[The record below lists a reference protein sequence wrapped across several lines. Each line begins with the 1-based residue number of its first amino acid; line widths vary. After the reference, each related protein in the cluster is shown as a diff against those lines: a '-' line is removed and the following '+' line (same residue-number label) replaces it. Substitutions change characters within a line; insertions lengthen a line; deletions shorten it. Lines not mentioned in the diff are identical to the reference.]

1 MNNNMFSEL
10 SKENLLDAGTYF
22 PSFVNLCDFKAKL
35 EREDLDSIKTKKSN
49 FSTLPADEKVIEL
62 INIYF
67 ELEKYDGLDELS
79 DIEWAAQLII
89 RSKILRLLSQGSDSG
104 FTVQV
109 QATIFEIFQNPVV
122 DMNKFGALLT
132 TKNINDLTVFELYLI
147 TKTYQNNGCFD
158 FIDNDLDLI
167 GPDIDGNVKNEE
179 YDFISSIGA
188 PIQTPN
194 IAENKFKVLATV
206 DLSVSDSQLK
216 SEFAE
221 FLEKKR
227 DKLKLKPIVD
237 EFKNKDKVS
246 LIKHNVLQYLD
257 LLVLTRYVDPEK
269 KLTSAKY
276 ATFLFPSN
284 HPDYDK
290 AHGKFN
296 DSTLKFAKK
305 VLNDD
310 TIQRLLS
317 SINKKQAVSFK

>member
-79 DIEWAAQLII
+79 DIEWAVQLIT
-89 RSKILRLLSQGSDSG
+89 RKKILGMLSQSSDSG
-104 FTVQV
+104 FTARL

-122 DMNKFGALLT
+122 DINKSGALLL
-132 TKNINDLTVFELYLI
+132 TKNVNDLTVFELSLMI
-147 TKTYQNNGCFD
+147 KTYQYNEYFD
-158 FIDNDLDLI
+158 FIDNDPNLI
-167 GPDIDGNVKNEE
+167 GPDIHGNVSNEE
-179 YDFISSIGA
+179 YDFFNSLND

-194 IAENKFKVLATV
+194 IADNKFKVIATV

-216 SEFAE
+216 NEFAK
-221 FLEKKR
+221 FLERKR
-227 DKLKLKPIVD
+227 NELELKPIVD